1 MSPDCLKLKI
11 WSLQCKFSELAEKYM
26 NNMLLGISCPEQLDY
41 LKTFRRTLLLLNR
54 NNQVPL
60 PTVSYTATVYGTYTG
75 IIFYTDEYNDST
87 KKVAIDASKPA
98 TICAVEDS
106 LVLSPEGSGDEGV
119 NIVKGAACDGCAKN
133 IDIDTINK
141 IIETLEK
148 KY

>member
-1 MSPDCLKLKI
+1 MNPDCLKLKI

-41 LKTFRRTLLLLNR
+41 LKTFRRALLLLNR
-54 NNQVPL
+54 NNQAPFS
-60 PTVSYTATVYGTYTG
+60 TINYTLSTYGAYSGVAFYEDEWAKETKAAVDPDTGPVAVKARPGTIKPDPINNINDGINVIEGTTSSSCAT
-75 IIFYTDEYNDST
+75 
-87 KKVAIDASKPA
+87 
-98 TICAVEDS
+98 
-106 LVLSPEGSGDEGV
+106 
-119 NIVKGAACDGCAKN
+119 N